1 MNLNSGFILLIF
13 VIGVGTLWSADGYK
27 CEFKSFYGMKYYC
40 SLVPDS
46 NENVEKHLEH
56 KTDDDVQL
64 LSFDADHHS
73 ISHVTQSESTPFCER
88 FKKADE
94 FQASGDKLESI
105 DKDAFKNCE
114 DIKRI
119 DIWFSNVR
127 EFPENL
133 FAANPKLTHLS
144 LLANKLTTLPENI
157 FATQTALVLLSLNS
171 NPFTSLPA
179 NVFDPLVSLNELHLR
194 KINLKLNPIW
204 FKNLKELFSLDI
216 SRNQLTDLPK
226 NSFSALENLEDLDLS
241 FNQLTVI
248 HSDSF
253 GNLKRLKT
261 ITLEENN
268 VHAIDEQLIANTAL
282 YRLDMDGNNCSND
295 NIQEREDL
303 NGKLA
308 QCFSNYQ
315 PRQ

>member
-1 MNLNSGFILLIF
+1 MNLNFGLIF
-13 VIGVGTLWSADGYK
+13 VIVVGTLWSADGYK
-27 CEFKSFYGMKYYC
+27 CDFKSLYGIKYYC
-40 SLVPDS
+40 IVVPDS
-46 NENVEKHLEH
+46 SEDVEKHVEH
-56 KTDDDVQL
+56 KSDDDVQM

-73 ISHVTQSESTPFCER
+73 ISHVTQSESTPFCQR

-105 DKDAFKNCE
+105 DKDAFKNCQH
-114 DIKRI
+114 IKKI

-133 FAANPKLTHLS
+133 FSANPKLTHLS

-157 FATQTALVLLSLNS
+157 FASQTSLVLLSLNS

-194 KINLKLNPIW
+194 KINLKFNPIW
-204 FKNLKELFSLDI
+204 FKNLKALFSLDI

-226 NSFSALENLEDLDLS
+226 NSFSALESLEDLDLT

-253 GNLKRLKT
+253 GNLKSLKT

-268 VHAIDEQLIANTAL
+268 VLAIDEQLIANTAL
-282 YRLDMDGNNCSND
+282 NHLDMNGNKCSNED
-295 NIQEREDL
+295 IEEREEL

-315 PRQ
+315 PRQEE